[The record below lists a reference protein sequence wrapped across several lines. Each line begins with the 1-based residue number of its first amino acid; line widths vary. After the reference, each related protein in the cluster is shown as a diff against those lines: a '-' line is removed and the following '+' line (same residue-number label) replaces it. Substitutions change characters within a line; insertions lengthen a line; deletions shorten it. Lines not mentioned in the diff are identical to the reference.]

1 MVLKIYRGLLDDK
14 NNIIKQDGKH
24 ETLKV
29 LLAAPFL
36 LVLQKIKRKFGLDL
50 DNDLFYFDDQ
60 IIKLNKSE
68 FTGAADGAKSW
79 KHNMRYS
86 GFRSN
91 DNKYVDDELI
101 ILVGGHPKNKSIHIA
116 NSIISGST
124 GKNLKKKGKKTKK
137 KKTKK
142 KKTKKRKT
150 TKKKTKKKS
159 KKKTK

>member
-14 NNIIKQDGKH
+14 NNIIKQDVKH

-29 LLAAPFL
+29 LLDAPFL
-36 LVLQKIKRKFGLDL
+36 LVLRKIKRKFGLDL
-50 DNDLFYFDDQ
+50 DNDLLYFDDQ
-60 IIKLNKSE
+60 ITKLKNSE

-79 KHNMRYS
+79 KHNMRYA

-124 GKNLKKKGKKTKK
+124 GKNLKKKGKKKKTKK

-142 KKTKKRKT
+142 KKTKK
-150 TKKKTKKKS
+150 KKTKKKS
-159 KKKTK
+159 KKSKKKTK